1 LDSLCD
7 ELQLLKA
14 PIFMSGNLDSSD
26 VARLLTEPTAQ
37 NRAVAASKVSEQF
50 SAGNLSAEERKIA
63 EEIFKIMVKDAEVR
77 VREALSESLKSSD
90 SIPHDVAVTL
100 ANDVKEVSMPMLE
113 FSEVLTDE
121 DLVEIIKSQYSDAQ
135 QAIASRSNVSANL
148 ADTIVENTSDAEVV
162 ATLMKN
168 DGAELQEDTMDK
180 VLDKYGDDERVNV
193 PMAQRAQLPLK
204 VTERLVNLVSEQVRD
219 HLVTYHEMS
228 SDMVMDLFFNARE
241 RATANLIHDGTKA
254 EMDFGDFVE
263 QLHSNGRLT
272 ETLIF
277 RALCLGDVIFFE
289 AALAKLADIPIGNAY
304 QLIHDRGDLGLKAIY
319 EKCEFS
325 PDSLPVIQV
334 ALDVAKEMTSTASE
348 DPKRYK
354 SRMVER
360 ILTQCENTVDAD
372 SFEYFLNQIVGSD

>member
-1 LDSLCD
+1 M
-7 ELQLLKA
+7 A
-14 PIFMSGNLDSSD
+14 GNLDSSD
-26 VARLLTEPTAQ
+26 VARLLSEPTAE
-37 NRAVAASKVSEQF
+37 NRAVAATKVSEQF
-50 SAGNLSAEERKIA
+50 TAGNLSAEERKIA

-121 DLVEIIKSQYSDAQ
+121 DLLEIIQSQDSDSQ
-135 QAIASRSNVSANL
+135 QAIANRANVSSDL
-148 ADTIVENTSDAEVV
+148 ADSLVENSADAEVV

-168 DGAELQEDTMDK
+168 EGADVQEDTLGK
-180 VLDKYGDDERVNV
+180 ALDKYGEDERVNES
-193 PMAQRAQLPLK
+193 MAQRAQLPLS

-219 HLVTYHEMS
+219 HLVTHHEMS
-228 SDMVMDLFFNARE
+228 EDTLMDLFFNARE

-254 EMDFGDFVE
+254 EMDFGNFVD
-263 QLHSNGRLT
+263 QLYNNGRLT

-277 RALCLGDVIFFE
+277 RALCAGDVIFFE

-325 PDSLPVIQV
+325 PDLLPVIEV
-334 ALDVAKEMTSTASE
+334 ALEVAKEMSSTAAE

-360 ILTQCENTVDAD
+360 IITQCETSVDEET
-372 SFEYFLNQIVGSD
+372 FEYFLTQIVGSDEI

>member
-1 LDSLCD
+1 MDSLCD

-26 VARLLTEPTAQ
+26 VVRLLTEPKAE

-50 SAGNLSAEERKIA
+50 SAGNLSDEERKIA

-121 DLVEIIKSQYSDAQ
+121 DLVEIIKSQDSDAQ

-219 HLVTYHEMS
+219 HLVTHHEMS

>member
-1 LDSLCD
+1 
-7 ELQLLKA
+7 
-14 PIFMSGNLDSSD
+14 MSGNLNSSD
-26 VARLLTEPTAQ
+26 VARLLSEPTAE
-37 NRAVAASKVSEQF
+37 NRAEAAAKVSEQF
-50 SAGNLSAEERKIA
+50 VAGKLSDEERKIA
-63 EEIFKIMVKDAEVR
+63 EEIFKIMVKDAEIR
-77 VREALSESLKSSD
+77 VREALSESLKNSD

-121 DLVEIIKSQYSDAQ
+121 DLVEIIKSQDSDTQ
-135 QAIASRSNVSANL
+135 QAIASRSNVSADL
-148 ADTIVENTSDAEVV
+148 AESIVENSVDVEVV

-168 DGAELQEDTMDK
+168 EGADVQEDTMDK

-193 PMAQRAQLPLK
+193 PMAQRSNLPLK

-219 HLVTYHEMS
+219 HLVTHHEMS
-228 SDMVMDLFFNARE
+228 TDMVMDLFFNARE

-254 EMDFGDFVE
+254 EMDFSALVE

-272 ETLIF
+272 QTLIF

-304 QLIHDRGDLGLKAIY
+304 QLIHDRGALGLKAIY

-325 PDSLPVIQV
+325 PEMLPVIAV
-334 ALDVAKEMTSTASE
+334 AIEVAKEMASSAAD

-360 ILTQCENTVDAD
+360 ILTQCENTVDAE
-372 SFEYFLNQIVGSD
+372 SFDYFITQIIGGEAA

>member
-1 LDSLCD
+1 MDSLCD

-26 VARLLTEPTAQ
+26 VARLLTEPKAE

-50 SAGNLSAEERKIA
+50 SAGNLSDEERKIA

-100 ANDVKEVSMPMLE
+100 ANDVKEVSMPMLK

-121 DLVEIIKSQYSDAQ
+121 DLVEIIKSQDSDAQ

-219 HLVTYHEMS
+219 HLVTHHEMS

>member
-1 LDSLCD
+1 
-7 ELQLLKA
+7 
-14 PIFMSGNLDSSD
+14 MSGNLDSSD
-26 VARLLTEPTAQ
+26 VARLLSEPTAE
-37 NRAVAASKVSEQF
+37 NRAVAATKVSEQF
-50 SAGNLSAEERKIA
+50 SAGNLSDEERKIA

-90 SIPHDVAVTL
+90 NIPHDVAVTL

-121 DLVEIIKSQYSDAQ
+121 DLVEIIKSQDSDAQ

-168 DGAELQEDTMDK
+168 DGAELQENTMDK
-180 VLDKYGDDERVNV
+180 VLDKYGEDERVNV

-219 HLVTYHEMS
+219 HLVTHHEMS

-254 EMDFGDFVE
+254 EMDFSDFVE

-325 PDSLPVIQV
+325 PDFLPVIKV

-348 DPKRYK
+348 DQKRYK

>member
-1 LDSLCD
+1 MY
-7 ELQLLKA
+7 LKA
-14 PIFMSGNLDSSD
+14 LIFMSGNLDSSD
-26 VARLLTEPTAQ
+26 VARLLTEPTAE
-37 NRAVAASKVSEQF
+37 NRADAAAKVSEQF
-50 SAGNLSAEERKIA
+50 TAGKLSDEERKIA

-77 VREALSESLKSSD
+77 VREALSDSLKSSD
-90 SIPHDVAVTL
+90 SIPHEVAVTL

-121 DLVEIIKSQYSDAQ
+121 DLVEIIKSHDSDTQ
-135 QAIASRSNVSANL
+135 QAIPSRANVSADL
-148 ADTIVENTSDAEVV
+148 AETIVENSADIEVV

-168 DGAELQEDTMDK
+168 DGADVQEDTMDK
-180 VLDKYGDDERVNV
+180 VLDKYGDDERVNA
-193 PMAQRAQLPLK
+193 PMAKRAQLPLK

-219 HLVTYHEMS
+219 HLVTHHEMS

-254 EMDFGDFVE
+254 EMDLSELIE
-263 QLHSNGRLT
+263 QLHNNGRLT

-289 AALAKLADIPIGNAY
+289 ASLAKLADIPIGNAY

-325 PDSLPVIQV
+325 PDFLPIIAVAIQI
-334 ALDVAKEMTSTASE
+334 AKEMSSTASD
-348 DPKRYK
+348 DPKRYR

-360 ILTQCENTVDAD
+360 ILTQCENSMDAA
-372 SFEYFLNQIVGSD
+372 SFEYFLNQIVGSE

>member
-1 LDSLCD
+1 MDSLYD

-14 PIFMSGNLDSSD
+14 LIFMSGNLDSSD
-26 VARLLTEPTAQ
+26 VARLLTEPTAE
-37 NRAVAASKVSEQF
+37 NRAVAAAKVSEQF
-50 SAGNLSAEERKIA
+50 SAGKLSDEERQIA

-77 VREALSESLKSSD
+77 VREALSESLKNSD
-90 SIPHDVAVTL
+90 NIPHDVAVTL

-121 DLVEIIKSQYSDAQ
+121 DLVEIIKSQDSEAQ

-168 DGAELQEDTMDK
+168 DGADVQEKTMDK
-180 VLDKYGDDERVNV
+180 VLDKYGEDDRVNV
-193 PMAQRAQLPLK
+193 SLANRAQLPLN

-219 HLVTYHEMS
+219 HLVTHHEMS

-254 EMDFGDFVE
+254 EMDFSDFVE

-325 PDSLPVIQV
+325 PDFLPVISV
-334 ALDVAKEMTSTASE
+334 GLDVAKEMRSTASE

-372 SFEYFLNQIVGSD
+372 SFEYFLNQIVGND

>member
-1 LDSLCD
+1 MDSLCD

-26 VARLLTEPTAQ
+26 VARLLKEPKAE

-50 SAGNLSAEERKIA
+50 SAGNLSDEERKIA

-121 DLVEIIKSQYSDAQ
+121 DLVEIIKSQDSDAQ

-219 HLVTYHEMS
+219 HLVTHHEMS

>member
-26 VARLLTEPTAQ
+26 VVRLLTEPKAE

-50 SAGNLSAEERKIA
+50 SAGNLSDEERKIA

-121 DLVEIIKSQYSDAQ
+121 DLVEIIKSQDSDAQ

-219 HLVTYHEMS
+219 HLVTHHEMS

>member
-1 LDSLCD
+1 
-7 ELQLLKA
+7 
-14 PIFMSGNLDSSD
+14 MSGNLDSSD
-26 VARLLTEPTAQ
+26 VARLLTEPKAE

-50 SAGNLSAEERKIA
+50 SAGNLSDEERKIA

-77 VREALSESLKSSD
+77 VSEALSESLKSSD

-121 DLVEIIKSQYSDAQ
+121 DLVEIIKSQDSDAQ

-219 HLVTYHEMS
+219 HLVTHHEMS

-241 RATANLIHDGTKA
+241 RATANLIYDGTKA